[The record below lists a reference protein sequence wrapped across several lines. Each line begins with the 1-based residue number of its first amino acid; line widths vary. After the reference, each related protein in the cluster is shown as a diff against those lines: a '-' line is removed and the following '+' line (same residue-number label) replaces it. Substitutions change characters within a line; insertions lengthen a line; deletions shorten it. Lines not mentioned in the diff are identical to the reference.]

1 MAHQPT
7 LRTTLVCLFT
17 LAAAMPGW
25 AGSWGTPAVLGN
37 NAYSGT
43 IALDAKGNM
52 TAAWNQL
59 LYTNGVLSG
68 AQISASTAAFGKPW
82 SAPIDISGSIGT
94 GASYPAV
101 HTSAAG
107 NVTAIYTNADVS
119 GNFVDHPAGGN
130 WGLPGATNGA
140 TNGSNEFFVI
150 NDGGDQ
156 GLAWGIG
163 TTRTASTVS
172 AVYRPAGGAWSSVTI
187 ISGGPHAAFDGSLMA
202 PDGTMAVAWESY
214 NSVCGSRVCTTS
226 NWVLHVTTH
235 APGAQSW
242 VDSGPLLGP
251 DSSQHFGQLAADG
264 LGDLG
269 VISLHAG
276 NLVSLV
282 RHGASWT
289 APAVVASTSAIGFYT
304 GVGRDNRVYG
314 SDSAGHATYVSWNPG
329 LTSLVAVDGN
339 LVTNTWGTV
348 TTISGN
354 DQSPGYFAFAMSGT
368 GAAVAF
374 WGISP
379 LVGGTATWR
388 AVTRSGP
395 GVAWSAPATVGTS
408 FEGSGPPESVAINA
422 AGQAAVVYHGY
433 SSDFLTYIEYTN
445 VYKP

>member
-1 MAHQPT
+1 MAYKLTHRST
-7 LRTTLVCLFT
+7 FVCFFT
-17 LAAAMPGW
+17 VATALPGW
-25 AGSWGTPAVLGN
+25 AGSWGTPTVLGN

-43 IALDAKGNM
+43 ISLDAKGNM

-59 LYTNGVLSG
+59 LYTSGVLSG
-68 AQISASTAAFGKPW
+68 AQISASTAGFGQPW
-82 SAPIDISGSIGT
+82 SAPVDISGSIGT

-119 GNFVDHPAGGN
+119 GNFVDHPAGGH
-130 WGLPGATNGA
+130 WGLPGETNGA
-140 TNGSNEFFVI
+140 TNGSNEFFVM

-156 GLAWGIG
+156 GLAWGLG

-172 AVYRPAGGAWSSVTI
+172 AVYRPASGVWSAVTT

-214 NSVCGSRVCTTS
+214 NSVCGSRVCKTS

-235 APGAQSW
+235 APGAQNW
-242 VDSGPLLGP
+242 VDSGALLGP

-264 LGDLG
+264 LGNLG
-269 VISLHAG
+269 VICLSGG

-282 RHGASWT
+282 RHVTSWT

-304 GVGRDNRVYG
+304 GTGRDNRVYG
-314 SDSAGHATYVSWNPG
+314 SDTTGHATFVSWNPG

-348 TTISGN
+348 TPISGN

-374 WGISP
+374 WNISP
-379 LVGGTATWR
+379 LVGSTATWR

-395 GVAWSAPATVGTS
+395 GAPWSAPATVGTS
-408 FEGSGPPESVAINA
+408 FEGSGPPEAVAINA
-422 AGQAAVVYHGY
+422 AGQAAVVFHGY

-445 VYKP
+445 VYRP